1 MAKISLLIHIFVKN
15 KRLVKIN
22 WKIVVL
28 VVLLII
34 TNLFWIY
41 QVIDTGIGRSYYE
54 VSCEEYRS
62 DAEKLEKI
70 CKQFKTKEE
79 LFDFTAQYK
88 IEIDTFSKGEAL
100 IVRFS
105 SFDVEFENIKN
116 NYDKR
121 NTD

>member
-1 MAKISLLIHIFVKN
+1 M
-15 KRLVKIN
+15 KIN